1 LVIHIDTIDFIII
14 DITEIIDTTEVL
26 IRTEEVQLRLTIEEQ
41 YITEIRLQEELVNI
55 ETLGVEEI
63 QELQEAQ
70 GILEKTLG

>member
-1 LVIHIDTIDFIII
+1 MVIHIDTIDFIII